1 MIAQGIHAFRNK
13 RILLL
18 QGPIGPFFQR
28 LAAEMTDADAQVFK
42 INFNGGDWL
51 FYPRNSICYRGDADK
66 WPAFFEH
73 LVDVLKI
80 DTVMLFGDCRIYHAK
95 AYDIA
100 RRRGLEVGVFE
111 EGYFRPD
118 YITLER
124 EGVNGYS
131 ELPDNPIFYL
141 NSKPVRTVPTAPV
154 GNSFWYCAAWVFL
167 YYLAAQLLGFL
178 FLRYQHHR
186 PLSAFEGLYW
196 VRSAWRKGWYAFRQ
210 RGVQEKLVGELS
222 KKFFLVPLQVHN
234 DAQIHVHSGF
244 LSVAQFLE
252 HVVSSFSAHAPGDAT
267 LVLKHHPMDRGYSD
281 YSTLIDQL
289 RDRYAL
295 GSRLLYVHDLHLPSL
310 LQHARGVVVVN
321 STVGLSAL
329 FHNAI
334 VKVCG
339 DSIYNMK
346 GLTYQG
352 DLDQFW
358 HDASD
363 VKVDSELFSR
373 FRSYVIDRT
382 QINGNFYK
390 RLPVPGSATGMRW
403 EKRATPAFVEC
414 REKHWDGKT
423 CRRDLT
429 SKQRSDKGAQ
439 PS

>member
-1 MIAQGIHAFRNK
+1 MIAQGIYAFRNK
-13 RILLL
+13 RVLLL

-28 LAAEMTDADAQVFK
+28 LATEMAGAGAQVFK
-42 INFNGGDWL
+42 VNFNGGDWL
-51 FYPRNSICYRGDADK
+51 FYPRNSIRYRGDAES
-66 WPAFFEH
+66 WPAFFER

-80 DTVMLFGDCRIYHAK
+80 DTIILFGDCRVYHAK

-118 YITLER
+118 YVTLER

-141 NSKPVRTVPTAPV
+141 NNEPVRTEPTAPV

-167 YYLAAQLLGFL
+167 YYLSAQLLAFL
-178 FLRYQHHR
+178 FPHYQHHR
-186 PLSAFEGLYW
+186 PLTAFEGVYW
-196 VRSAWRKGWYAFRQ
+196 VRSAWRKGVYAIRQ
-210 RGVQEKLVGELS
+210 RGMQERLVGEWS

-234 DAQIHVHSGF
+234 DAQIHVHSEF
-244 LSVAQFLE
+244 SSVAEFLE
-252 HVVSSFSAHAPGDAT
+252 HVVASFSSHGPGDTT

-289 RDRYAL
+289 RDRYRL
-295 GSRLLYVHDLHLPSL
+295 GGRLVYVHDLHLPSL

-352 DLDQFW
+352 SLDQFW
-358 HDASD
+358 CDASE
-363 VKVDSELFSR
+363 VRVNAELFAR

-390 RLPVPGSATGMRW
+390 RLPIAGSATGMRW
-403 EKRATPAFVEC
+403 EKRTIPAFIEC
-414 REKHWDGKT
+414 RAKSCDANA
-423 CRRDLT
+423 CRRALK
-429 SKQRSDKGAQ
+429 SKPGGDKGAQ
-439 PS
+439 TS